1 MNAKENLLRVIRH
14 DHPEYVP
21 LGLGG
26 TLREISFDV
35 VEWPDAPGL
44 DAWGVRW
51 DVANKDVGAYPVEH
65 PLKSLDDLDRLAMPD
80 FGDAAYQ
87 QIAREWLAACSMGI
101 LPMSECSM
109 GFQPMSG
116 TGVPPVSQA
125 VSSSSSSHVQ
135 KQQQQQQKK
144 QQDMGKMP
152 MLREEFMLMGRVG
165 ETLFERAWMLMGME
179 GLMVAFYET
188 PDRLKELFA
197 RIAAVRAKMVAR
209 HIASGCEAVIFADDY
224 GGQDGMLIS
233 PASWREF
240 IKPHLAALYRQAKQ
254 AGMMVVQ
261 HSCGCNGPIL
271 GDLVEMGLDVWH
283 PCQPTSN
290 DLAALKK
297 QFAGR
302 LTFYG
307 AINSYVLDRGSP
319 DDVRAEVRLRIR
331 QLAAGGGFIA
341 APSHG
346 VPYRQENLDAMADE
360 VARAGRYGSNEF
372 EAIFKG

>member
-1 MNAKENLLRVIRH
+1 MTPKENLLRVIHH
-14 DHPEYVP
+14 DHPQYVP
-21 LGLGG
+21 LGLGNA
-26 TLREISFDV
+26 LREITFDV

-65 PLKSLDDLDRLAMPD
+65 PLKSLDDLDCLAMPD
-80 FGDAAYQ
+80 FGDAPYQ
-87 QIAREWLAACSMGI
+87 PVAREWLASLAVS
-101 LPMSECSM
+101 SVA
-109 GFQPMSG
+109 QPPS
-116 TGVPPVSQA
+116 A
-125 VSSSSSSHVQ
+125 VSSSLP
-135 KQQQQQQKK
+135 KQQQQENSKTQ
-144 QQDMGKMP
+144 P
-152 MLREEFMLMGRVG
+152 RAAVPHEEFMLMGRVG

-179 GLMVAFYET
+179 GLMVAFYES

-197 RIAAVRAKMVAR
+197 RVAAVRAKMVAR
-209 HIASGCEAVIFADDY
+209 HIAAGCEAVIFADDY

-240 IKPHLAALYRQAKQ
+240 IKPHLAALYRQAKD
-254 AGMMVVQ
+254 AGLMVVQ

-360 VARAGRYGSNEF
+360 VARAGRYGAE
-372 EAIFKG
+372 EPG

>member
-1 MNAKENLLRVIRH
+1 MPVPH
-14 DHPEYVP
+14 D
-21 LGLGG
+21 
-26 TLREISFDV
+26 
-35 VEWPDAPGL
+35 
-44 DAWGVRW
+44 
-51 DVANKDVGAYPVEH
+51 
-65 PLKSLDDLDRLAMPD
+65 
-80 FGDAAYQ
+80 
-87 QIAREWLAACSMGI
+87 
-101 LPMSECSM
+101 
-109 GFQPMSG
+109 
-116 TGVPPVSQA
+116 
-125 VSSSSSSHVQ
+125 
-135 KQQQQQQKK
+135 
-144 QQDMGKMP
+144 
-152 MLREEFMLMGRVG
+152 EFMLMGRVG

-179 GLMVAFYET
+179 GLMVAFYES
-188 PDRLKELFA
+188 PERLKELFA
-197 RIAAVRAKMVAR
+197 RIAAVRSQMVAR
-209 HIASGCEAVIFADDY
+209 HIAAGCEAVIFADDY

-290 DLAALKK
+290 DLAAIKR

-307 AINSYVLDRGSP
+307 AIDSYVLDRGTP

-346 VPYRQENLDAMADE
+346 VPYRKENLDAMADE
-360 VARAGRYGSNEF
+360 IAKVGRYGTPQF
-372 EAIFKG
+372 DAVFKEAYHE

>member
-1 MNAKENLLRVIRH
+1 
-14 DHPEYVP
+14 
-21 LGLGG
+21 
-26 TLREISFDV
+26 
-35 VEWPDAPGL
+35 
-44 DAWGVRW
+44 
-51 DVANKDVGAYPVEH
+51 
-65 PLKSLDDLDRLAMPD
+65 
-80 FGDAAYQ
+80 
-87 QIAREWLAACSMGI
+87 
-101 LPMSECSM
+101 
-109 GFQPMSG
+109 
-116 TGVPPVSQA
+116 
-125 VSSSSSSHVQ
+125 
-135 KQQQQQQKK
+135 
-144 QQDMGKMP
+144 
-152 MLREEFMLMGRVG
+152 MLMGRVG

-179 GLMVAFYET
+179 GLMVAFYES

-197 RIAAVRAKMVAR
+197 RVAAVRAKMVAR
-209 HIASGCEAVIFADDY
+209 HIAAGCEAVIFADDY

-240 IKPHLAALYRQAKQ
+240 IKPHLAALYRQAKD
-254 AGMMVVQ
+254 AGLMVVQ

-290 DLAALKK
+290 DLAALKQK
-297 QFAGR
+297 FAGR

-360 VARAGRYGSNEF
+360 VARAGRYGAE
-372 EAIFKG
+372 EPG

>member
-1 MNAKENLLRVIRH
+1 
-14 DHPEYVP
+14 
-21 LGLGG
+21 
-26 TLREISFDV
+26 
-35 VEWPDAPGL
+35 
-44 DAWGVRW
+44 
-51 DVANKDVGAYPVEH
+51 
-65 PLKSLDDLDRLAMPD
+65 
-80 FGDAAYQ
+80 
-87 QIAREWLAACSMGI
+87 
-101 LPMSECSM
+101 
-109 GFQPMSG
+109 
-116 TGVPPVSQA
+116 
-125 VSSSSSSHVQ
+125 
-135 KQQQQQQKK
+135 
-144 QQDMGKMP
+144 
-152 MLREEFMLMGRVG
+152 MLHEEFMLMGRVG

-179 GLMVAFYET
+179 GLMVAFYEN
-188 PDRLKELFA
+188 PERLKGLFA
-197 RIAAVRAKMVAR
+197 RIAAVRSKMVAR
-209 HIASGCEAVIFADDY
+209 HVAAGCEAVIFADDY

-233 PASWREF
+233 PATWREF
-240 IKPHLAALYRQAKQ
+240 IQPHLAALYRQAKQ

-290 DLAALKK
+290 DLAALKR

-346 VPYRQENLDAMADE
+346 VPYRKENLDAMADE
-360 VARAGRYGSNEF
+360 VARAGRYGSPQF
-372 EAIFKG
+372 DAVFKEAYHE

>member
-1 MNAKENLLRVIRH
+1 MTPKENLLRVIHH
-14 DHPEYVP
+14 DHPQYVP
-21 LGLGG
+21 LGLGNA
-26 TLREISFDV
+26 LREITFDV

-65 PLKSLDDLDRLAMPD
+65 PLKSLDDLDCLAMPD
-80 FGDAAYQ
+80 FGDAPYQ
-87 QIAREWLAACSMGI
+87 PVAREWLASLAVS
-101 LPMSECSM
+101 SVA
-109 GFQPMSG
+109 QPPS
-116 TGVPPVSQA
+116 A
-125 VSSSSSSHVQ
+125 VSSSLP
-135 KQQQQQQKK
+135 KQQQQENSKTQ
-144 QQDMGKMP
+144 P
-152 MLREEFMLMGRVG
+152 RAAVPHEEFMLMGRVG

-179 GLMVAFYET
+179 GLMVAFYES

-197 RIAAVRAKMVAR
+197 RVAAVRAKMVAR
-209 HIASGCEAVIFADDY
+209 HIAAGCEAVIFADDY

-240 IKPHLAALYRQAKQ
+240 IQPHLAALYRQAKD
-254 AGMMVVQ
+254 AGLMVVQ

-290 DLAALKK
+290 DLAALKQK
-297 QFAGR
+297 FAGR

-360 VARAGRYGSNEF
+360 VARAGRYGAE
-372 EAIFKG
+372 EPG